1 MNIRYTVL
9 QLLATTLLLFPAGRM
24 NFVSAQS
31 VTFDEARTVAYFFAT
46 ERLHNSFAP
55 YFTDYYPGQF
65 NNATTY
71 YVFNLFPEGFVVV
84 SADKNVVPVLAY
96 SENSYCPQ
104 NSPNTS
110 LQSWLGQYS
119 RQIYTISKQKNF
131 SNQANKNLWAD
142 YLAGDI
148 HTPKA
153 QVGPLLT
160 STWSQEAFYNEFCPA
175 DAAGPD
181 GKCVTGCVATAIGQ
195 LMNYFRWPQNGVGSY
210 TSEDTVYG
218 TLSVDYSSAEYRF
231 NEMAN
236 HLTRTNPET
245 AELIY
250 NIGVSVDMHYGP
262 NGSGMNNHK
271 AAHVMKT
278 FFRYVDSTQ
287 YIFRDSVSLNW
298 DSVIISHLNRGL
310 PMYYAGWGDT
320 IYVSGHAFVVDGYQ
334 DSAYFHFNWGWG
346 GSADGYF
353 YTSNL
358 TPLGANFTLMHE
370 LVVNMYPEGNYPY
383 FCNGTDTLTSRDGT
397 IDDGSG
403 PLFGY
408 RNNTDCS
415 WLIAPDDSV
424 TKITLNFLR
433 FSTESGIDVLTVY
446 NGADA
451 AAPVIGSYSGSTI
464 PSSIESTGSKLF
476 LTFNS
481 NAADTADGFLISYSI
496 TSPAFCSALSSLT
509 ADSDTFDDGSGPYDY
524 HGNAFCR
531 WKLEPSSGQP
541 ILLEFT
547 EFDIDSTDYIK
558 VFDHTSNEVLGEFR
572 GTQLPPVLFSMN
584 GTLTVTLRTTQTAHA
599 QGFKANYR
607 TSPTS
612 VADLNDPDLTLFP
625 NPAEDYI
632 TVAGAK
638 SESEITIFDTH
649 GRRVYQCTQ
658 MPQGDYILI
667 PIHQLVNGMYY
678 LSVVSGGETH
688 SLKFIRK

>member
-1 MNIRYTVL
+1 MNIRYSVL
-9 QLLATTLLLFPAGRM
+9 QLLATTMLLFSAGRI
-24 NFVSAQS
+24 NHVSAQE

-46 ERLHNSFAP
+46 ERLQNSFAP
-55 YFTDYYPGQF
+55 YFTDYYAGRF
-65 NNATTY
+65 SNATTY
-71 YVFNLFPEGFVVV
+71 YVFNLFPEGFIII
-84 SADKNVVPVLAY
+84 SGNKNVVPVLAY

-119 RQIYTISKQKNF
+119 SQIYTISKQKNF

-160 STWSQEAFYNEFCPA
+160 STWSQEAYYNEFCPA

-181 GKCVTGCVATAIGQ
+181 DKCVTGCVATAIGQ
-195 LMNYFRWPQNGVGSY
+195 LMNYFRWPQTGVGSY

-218 TLSVDYSSAEYRF
+218 TLSVDYSSADYRY

-236 HLTRTNPET
+236 HLSRTNPET

-250 NIGVSVDMHYGP
+250 NIGVGVDMHYGP

-320 IYVSGHAFVVDGYQ
+320 LYVSGHAFVVDGYQ
-334 DSAYFHFNWGWG
+334 DSSYFHFNWGWG

-358 TPLGANFTLMHE
+358 TPSGANFTLMHE
-370 LVVNMYPEGNYPY
+370 LVVNMYPDGNYPY
-383 FCNGTDTLTSRDGT
+383 YCNGTDTLTARDGT

-415 WLIAPDDSV
+415 WLIAPDDSI

-433 FSTESGIDVLTVY
+433 FSTESGNDVLTVY
-446 NGADA
+446 DGADA
-451 AAPVIGSYSGSTI
+451 SAPVIGSYSGSSV
-464 PSSIESTGSKLF
+464 PSTVESTGSKLF

-481 NAADTADGFLISYSI
+481 NASDTADGFLISYSI
-496 TSPAFCSALSSLT
+496 TSPSFCVSMAAYSAE
-509 ADSDTFDDGSGPYDY
+509 SDTIDDGSGPYDY

-531 WKLEPSSGQP
+531 WKLEPASGEP

-547 EFDIDSTDYIK
+547 EFDIDSSDYVK
-558 VFDHTSNEVLGEFR
+558 VTDHTTNELLGEFR
-572 GTQLPPVLFSMN
+572 GTQLPPVLFSLN
-584 GTLTVTLRTTQTAHA
+584 GTITVNLKTTQTGHA

-625 NPAEDYI
+625 NPAEEYI
-632 TVAGAK
+632 TIAGAK

-658 MPQGDYILI
+658 EPQGNYMVI
-667 PIHQLVNGMYY
+667 PVHQLVDGMYY